1 MTRPWLAG
9 SAALESKVAQEGR
22 QTARAAAVRNSS
34 GQSAAWPFGRM
45 TAIMNTPVNDAD
57 QIVSVLVLNRPERK
71 PVSQRLAS
79 TIGTPTQATYS
90 DMAETSRRN
99 SSTRYMG

>member
-1 MTRPWLAG
+1 MARPWAAG
-9 SAALESKVAQEGR
+9 SAALESRVAEEGR

-34 GQSAAWPFGRM
+34 GQSAAWPFGRI
-45 TAIMNTPVNDAD
+45 TAIMNTPVSAAD
-57 QIVSVLVLNRPERK
+57 QMAIVLTANRPETK

-79 TIGTPTQATYS
+79 TIGTRTQATYS

-99 SSTRYMG
+99 S